1 MVTARIKVEQGLHS
15 KEKERRQSKKKE
27 RKKER
32 EKEREIGMI
41 EPTYEG

>member
-32 EKEREIGMI
+32 KRERKRNRYYRTNE
-41 EPTYEG
+41 

>member
-32 EKEREIGMI
+32 KRERKRNRYDR
-41 EPTYEG
+41 TNV

>member
-27 RKKER
+27 RTRER
-32 EKEREIGMI
+32 KRNRYYRTNE
-41 EPTYEG
+41 